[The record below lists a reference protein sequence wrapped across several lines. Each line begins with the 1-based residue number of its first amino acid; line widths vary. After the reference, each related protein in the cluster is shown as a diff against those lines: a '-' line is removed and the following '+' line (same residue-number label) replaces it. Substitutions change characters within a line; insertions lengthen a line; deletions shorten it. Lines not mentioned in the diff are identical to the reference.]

1 MLPYNGVFGLV
12 GEERV
17 SKVKIEASYSAKYA
31 PIVLWWD
38 DVTGIFEILQEKA
51 SSVEM
56 ETTQYKFTTLD
67 VAKEHLGD
75 APEYGMKFSSS
86 SPYVKLESGSLYVG
100 AGPASAQ
107 IFMEIDAILKARER
121 RPRWIYSGWL
131 FMPVVVLGLVGFVLK
146 EDATKSVVI
155 AIQVIFALL
164 YSRGIFMTMKRGLV
178 VYPQRKSEA
187 RGFFGRNKD
196 QLLMLVITAVVSGL
210 LGFAGSQLKE
220 RFFPPTYQK

>member
-1 MLPYNGVFGLV
+1 M
-12 GEERV
+12 

-38 DVTGIFEILQEKA
+38 DVAEIFEILKAKA

-67 VAKEHLGD
+67 VAREHLGD

-100 AGPASAQ
+100 AGPTSAQ
-107 IFMEIDAILKARER
+107 IFMEIDVILKRRER
-121 RPRWIYSGWL
+121 RPRWIYSSWL
-131 FMPVVVLGLVGFVLK
+131 FVPVVILGLVSFVLK
-146 EDATKSVVI
+146 EEATKSMVV
-155 AIQVIFALL
+155 AIQVVLTL
-164 YSRGIFMTMKRGLV
+164 VYSGGVFMTMKRGLV

-220 RFFPPTYQK
+220 RFFPPASQK